1 LFFCPAGTDAD
12 RIADGVLKAGA
23 VIEEV
28 NLYAEEKNG
37 DVAWGEGG
45 KTDRIFFCGDEGEA
59 AAGAGAGEGVF
70 DLGHVEAV
78 VVGEGALVDDLG
90 PKFDEALK
98 EAFGHSDA
106 GDGTDTESAEIR
118 EGFGF
123 PGDHVLE
130 V

>member
-1 LFFCPAGTDAD
+1 MFFCPAGTDAD
-12 RIADGVLKAGA
+12 RIADGVFEASA

-28 NLYAEEKNG
+28 NLHAEEKNG
-37 DVAWGEGG
+37 DVAWGEGREADG
-45 KTDRIFFCGDEGEA
+45 ILLGGDEGEA

-78 VVGEGALVDDLG
+78 VIGKGALVDDLG

-98 EAFGHSDA
+98 EAFGHGDA
-106 GDGTDTESAEIR
+106 GNGTDAEPPEVGKR
-118 EGFGF
+118 FGF